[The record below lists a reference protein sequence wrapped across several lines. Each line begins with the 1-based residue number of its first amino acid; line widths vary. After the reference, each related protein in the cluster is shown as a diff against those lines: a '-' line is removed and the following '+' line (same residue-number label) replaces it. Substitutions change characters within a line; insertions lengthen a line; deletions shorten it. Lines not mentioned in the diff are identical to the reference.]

1 MPSPGPDEV
10 VVRNRAVAVNPV
22 DWKIQ
27 TSGGAFLKAWPVVL
41 GTDIAGDVHEVGS
54 NVTKFKKGDRVLA

>member
-1 MPSPGPDEV
+1 MPTPGPDEV
-10 VVRNRAVAVNPV
+10 VVKNRAVAVNPV

-27 TSGGAFLKAWPVVL
+27 AAGGAWLKLWPIVL
-41 GTDIAGDVHEVGS
+41 GTDIAGELHEVGS